1 MALFTSKTM
10 KLESISTF
18 LEENKFYIKKLIFFE
33 FFKISHFVLEIIS
46 MMKEDKGGSTGG
58 VSHNLQIIHWIILGF
73 LPRKK
78 KTKVVVYTHI
88 GEASLILISFYH
100 TNLSCYQLQDED
112 FKDVFLPWHFI
123 KESRKMRLV
132 YNIVF
137 SATLF
142 SFIFLKRKV
151 WTYTNSVGF
160 FLHLWFKQVIWWK
173 QMLN

>member
-78 KTKVVVYTHI
+78 KTKVVVVVVYTHI

-132 YNIVF
+132 YNI
-137 SATLF
+137 
-142 SFIFLKRKV
+142 
-151 WTYTNSVGF
+151 F
-160 FLHLWFKQVIWWK
+160 FLLLYFHSFF
-173 QMLN
+173 

>member
-1 MALFTSKTM
+1 MTNNIFRRK
-10 KLESISTF
+10 
-18 LEENKFYIKKLIFFE
+18 YILYKKLIFFE
-33 FFKISHFVLEIIS
+33 FFIISHFVLEIIS

-123 KESRKMRLV
+123 KESREMWLL

-142 SFIFLKRKV
+142 SFIFLKRKFGPISIQLDFFS
-151 WTYTNSVGF
+151 TYNSN
-160 FLHLWFKQVIWWK
+160 K
-173 QMLN
+173 

>member
-78 KTKVVVYTHI
+78 KTKVVVVVVVYTHI

-100 TNLSCYQLQDED
+100 TNLSCYQLLQDED

-123 KESRKMRLV
+123 KESRKMWLV

-142 SFIFLKRKV
+142 SFIFLKRKFGLIPIQLDFFS
-151 WTYTNSVGF
+151 TYNSN
-160 FLHLWFKQVIWWK
+160 K
-173 QMLN
+173 

>member
-1 MALFTSKTM
+1 MTNNIFRRK
-10 KLESISTF
+10 
-18 LEENKFYIKKLIFFE
+18 YILYKKLIFFE

-78 KTKVVVYTHI
+78 KTKVVVVYTHI

-100 TNLSCYQLQDED
+100 TNLSCYQLLQDED

-132 YNIVF
+132 NNIVF

-142 SFIFLKRKV
+142 SFIFFRKKV

-160 FLHLWFKQVIWWK
+160 FLHL
-173 QMLN
+173 

>member
-1 MALFTSKTM
+1 MTKQSTVCIEDYKIRININIFRRKYILF
-10 KLESISTF
+10 
-18 LEENKFYIKKLIFFE
+18 KKLLFFE

-78 KTKVVVYTHI
+78 KTKVVVVLYTHI

-132 YNIVF
+132 NNIIF
-137 SATLF
+137 SATKF
-142 SFIFLKRKV
+142 SFIFLKRKFGPSIPIQLDFFS
-151 WTYTNSVGF
+151 TYNSN
-160 FLHLWFKQVIWWK
+160 K
-173 QMLN
+173 

>member
-1 MALFTSKTM
+1 MTNNIFRRK
-10 KLESISTF
+10 
-18 LEENKFYIKKLIFFE
+18 YILYKKLIFFE

-78 KTKVVVYTHI
+78 KTKVVVVYTHI

-100 TNLSCYQLQDED
+100 TNLSCYQLLQDED

-132 YNIVF
+132 YNIF
-137 SATLF
+137 YLLLYFHSFLKESLGLYIPNQYYLF
-142 SFIFLKRKV
+142 S
-151 WTYTNSVGF
+151 TYNSN
-160 FLHLWFKQVIWWK
+160 K
-173 QMLN
+173 